1 MFLIRLLIIAFV
13 IIIIIAAW
21 QMITQG
27 VIGLSDILNIYPPP
41 SGAVDPLPSPSE
53 SPYQGKRV
61 SHHDSPVHSP
71 SPNTATTT

>member
-1 MFLIRLLIIAFV
+1 
-13 IIIIIAAW
+13 
-21 QMITQG
+21 MITQG